1 MGLLNQLSKELESLV
16 AKAAPAVVG
25 IDQARG
31 QGSGLVLTQDGYVL
45 TNAHVIH
52 GARKL
57 QVLLSEGSAVRAERV
72 GTDQNTDLAVVR
84 MDATGLSTLPLAD
97 FRSLHVGQL
106 VVAIGNP
113 FRFERSVSLGVISA
127 LDRTLP
133 GAGGG
138 ILEGLIQTD
147 AAINP
152 GNSGGP
158 LLDAEGTVLGINTAI
173 IPYAQGIGFA
183 IPAPTASWVAAV
195 LIHSG
200 EVRRPY
206 LGIAAKGEELA
217 ANLLLAAGQP
227 RAIRVVRVEVSA
239 PAAAAGIRGGD
250 LLLSADGKPLG
261 TVDDLQRVMVLSNA
275 TELQVELLRGESRQ
289 KLRVRPQLAA
299 KAA

>member
-1 MGLLNQLSKELESLV
+1 
-16 AKAAPAVVG
+16 
-25 IDQARG
+25 
-31 QGSGLVLTQDGYVL
+31 
-45 TNAHVIH
+45 
-52 GARKL
+52 
-57 QVLLSEGSAVRAERV
+57 
-72 GTDQNTDLAVVR
+72 

-133 GAGGG
+133 GAAGG

-227 RAIRVVRVEVSA
+227 RAIRVFRVEVAA

-261 TVDDLQRVMVLSNA
+261 TVDDLQRVMVLSSA
-275 TELQVELLRGESRQ
+275 EELQLELLRGESRQ

-299 KAA
+299 A

>member
-1 MGLLNQLSKELESLV
+1 MSLLNQLSKELESLV

-25 IDQARG
+25 IDQPRG
-31 QGSGLVLTQDGYVL
+31 QGSGLILSQDGYVL
-45 TNAHVIH
+45 TNAHVIQ

-57 QVLLSEGSAVRAERV
+57 RVCLSEGSAVRAERV
-72 GTDQNTDLAVVR
+72 GTDENTDLAVVR
-84 MDATGLSTLPLAD
+84 MDATGLRTLPLAD

-217 ANLLLAAGQP
+217 ANLLLAAGQS

-275 TELQVELLRGESRQ
+275 TELQLELLRGESRQ
-289 KLRVRPQLAA
+289 KLLVRPQLAA

>member
-217 ANLLLAAGQP
+217 ANLLLAAGQS

-275 TELQVELLRGESRQ
+275 TELQLELLRGESRQ
-289 KLRVRPQLAA
+289 KLLVRPQLAA